1 MCHLSGSLPTQ
12 PIIDKVV
19 AYVVRRDQLLVFVHP
34 LHPEVG
40 LQVPAGT
47 VEPGESPAVALLR
60 ELREETGLSEFG
72 KPTYLGEATFD
83 MAQFGRAESHR
94 RYFYR
99 VPLAQGAPERWR
111 HLETS
116 GGTTPAEL
124 FEFFWVPLARVP
136 VLAADQGAYL
146 DALRAGA

>member
-1 MCHLSGSLPTQ
+1 MSGSLTPR
-12 PIIDKVV
+12 IVDKVV
-19 AYVVRRDQLLVFVHP
+19 AYVVHGDQLLVFMHP

-47 VEPGESPAVALLR
+47 VEPGESPDVALLR
-60 ELREETGLSEFG
+60 ELREETGLSAFG
-72 KPTYLGEATFD
+72 KPAYLGEATID

-94 RYFYR
+94 RHFYR
-99 VPLAQGAPERWR
+99 VALTQKAPERWR

-116 GGTTPAEL
+116 GGTAPAEL
-124 FEFFWVPLARVP
+124 FEFFWVSLARVP